1 MKADLD
7 PAQLTERQAFIALNA
22 LPEIGPASLER
33 VLADLGGDPRAVL
46 AATSERLRAVPELPP
61 AAVAALARWRE
72 GLDPGEEE
80 RKMTALGADFLGRG
94 EGGYP
99 DCLRQLPD
107 PPVGLYRLGPYAF
120 DRPGIAIVGTR
131 RATPYGRGVARQLA
145 ADFARAGC
153 CIISGLAQGIDT
165 AAHEGALEASGRTVA
180 VLGTGL
186 DLSYPPE
193 NRALQRRIAETG
205 AVLAESPL
213 GRPAS
218 RHSFP
223 RRNRIVSGLSDAV
236 IVVESAAAGG
246 AMITARL
253 AGEQGRPLFAVPGR
267 IDQPT
272 SAGCHQLIR
281 DGAALLTSAQDVW
294 DELNYLG
301 GLRPL
306 PIPPKAARPP
316 VARPELSADE
326 RRVLGCLDGGEVLTV
341 DGLAAL
347 AAWPPARAS
356 AALLLLELKGL
367 AAKRLDGAY
376 EASA

>member
-1 MKADLD
+1 VKADLD
-7 PAQLTERQAFIALNA
+7 PSQLTEKQAFIVLNA
-22 LPEIGPASLER
+22 LPEIGPIALHGL
-33 VLADLGGDPRAVL
+33 LADLGGDPRAVL
-46 AATSERLRAVPELPP
+46 AASTVRLRQVPEIRPET
-61 AAVAALARWRE
+61 VAALGRWRQQP
-72 GLDPGEEE
+72 DPAAEEKKLAE
-80 RKMTALGADFLGRG
+80 LSGSFIATG
-94 EGGYP
+94 EGAYP
-99 DCLRQLPD
+99 AMLRQLPD
-107 PPVGLYRLGPYAF
+107 PPIGLYRLGPYAF

-131 RATPYGRGVARQLA
+131 RATPYGRAVARQLA
-145 ADFARAGC
+145 GEFARGGF

-193 NRALQRRIAETG
+193 NRALQGRIAETG
-205 AVLAESPL
+205 AVLSELPL
-213 GRPAS
+213 GRSAS
-218 RHSFP
+218 RQSFP
-223 RRNRIVSGLSDAV
+223 RRNRIVAGLSDAV

-281 DGAALLTSAQDVW
+281 DGASLLTGAQDVL

-306 PIPPKAARPP
+306 PIPPKAGRAPAAAP
-316 VARPELSADE
+316 NLSEDE
-326 RRVLGCLDGGEVLTV
+326 ARVLGCLDGGEVLTV

-347 AAWPPARAS
+347 TGWPAGRVAG
-356 AALLLLELKGL
+356 ALMLLELKRL

>member
-1 MKADLD
+1 VKADLD
-7 PAQLTERQAFIALNA
+7 PAHLTERQAFIVLNA
-22 LPEIGPASLER
+22 LPEIGPIALNR
-33 VLADLGGDPRAVL
+33 LLTGLGGDPRDVL
-46 AATSERLRAVPELPP
+46 GATEEQLRQVPEIRP
-61 AAVAALARWRE
+61 AAAAALARWRTHVD
-72 GLDPGEEE
+72 LAAEEKK
-80 RKMTALGADFLGRG
+80 RTGLGADFIVAAD
-94 EGGYP
+94 EAYP
-99 DCLRQLPD
+99 KLLRQLPD
-107 PPVGLYRLGPYAF
+107 PPIGLYRLGSYAF

-131 RATPYGRGVARQLA
+131 RATPYGRSVARQLA
-145 ADFARAGC
+145 GQLARGGF

-193 NRALQRRIAETG
+193 NRSLQRRIADTG
-205 AVLAESPL
+205 AVLSELPF

-218 RHSFP
+218 RQTFP
-223 RRNRIVSGLSDAV
+223 MRNRVVSGLSDAV

-281 DGAALLTSAQDVW
+281 DGAALLTCAQDVME
-294 DELNYLG
+294 ELNYLG

-306 PIPPKAARPP
+306 PIPRKAPRAKAAPADLGDDE
-316 VARPELSADE
+316 ARII
-326 RRVLGCLDGGEVLTV
+326 GCLEGGEVLTA
-341 DGLAAL
+341 DAL
-347 AAWPPARAS
+347 VGQTGWPPARVS
-356 AALLLLELKGL
+356 AALLLLELKRL
-367 AAKRLDGAY
+367 AARRLDGAY
-376 EASA
+376 ELAL

>member
-1 MKADLD
+1 VKADPD
-7 PAQLTERQAFIALNA
+7 PDPLTEKQAFIVLNA
-22 LPEIGPASLER
+22 LPELGPIAVNRL
-33 VLADLGGDPRAVL
+33 LAEMGGDPRALL
-46 AATSERLRAVPELPP
+46 AATSSRLRQVLEVRPGTIAALEHWRQQLDP
-61 AAVAALARWRE
+61 AA
-72 GLDPGEEE
+72 EE
-80 RKMTALGADFLGRG
+80 RKLAELGGDFLAAG
-94 EGGYP
+94 EGAYP
-99 DCLRQLPD
+99 ATLRQLPD
-107 PPVGLYRLGPYAF
+107 PPIGLYRLGPYAF

-131 RATPYGRGVARQLA
+131 RATPYGRAVARQLA
-145 ADFARAGC
+145 GEFARGGF
-153 CIISGLAQGIDT
+153 CIVSGLAQGIDT

-186 DLSYPPE
+186 DLFYPPE
-193 NRALQRRIAETG
+193 NRALQRQIAETG
-205 AVLAESPL
+205 AVLSELPL

-218 RHSFP
+218 RQSFP
-223 RRNRIVSGLSDAV
+223 RRNRIVAGLADAV

-281 DGAALLTSAQDVW
+281 DGASLLTRAQDVME
-294 DELNYLG
+294 ELNYLG

-306 PIPPKAARPP
+306 PIPPKAGRAPAAPRD
-316 VARPELSADE
+316 LTDDE
-326 RRVLGCLDGGEVLTV
+326 ARVLGCLEGGEVLTV
-341 DGLAAL
+341 DGLAAVTG
-347 AAWPPARAS
+347 WPPARVAG
-356 AALLLLELKGL
+356 ALMLLELKGR